1 MSYAEAL
8 AWLDAAQ
15 MLQANSIT
23 VEIDEGTFTVP
34 VEEAAEAWENLAP
47 GEPFNILSINY

>member
-15 MLQANSIT
+15 MLQAESLTIEVN
-23 VEIDEGTFTVP
+23 EGTFDFTL
-34 VEEAAEAWENLAP
+34 EEALEAWENLAP
-47 GEPFNILSINY
+47 GEPFSIESINY

>member
-1 MSYAEAL
+1 MNYAEAL

-23 VEIDEGTFTVP
+23 VEIDEGTFDFTL
-34 VEEAAEAWENLAP
+34 EEAAEAWENLAP